1 MNEQQHEHLGDAG
14 FDPANGYAPTRLEHI
29 RVMADEVVAALA
41 LRPGGVYIDGT
52 FGGGGHARRI
62 VELIE
67 PGGTLICIDRDA
79 ETRANFEPLAAR
91 YPGSMHFVHG
101 SYAGMARY
109 AAMFGH
115 EQVDGILLDL
125 GFSSFQIDDPQR
137 GFSFMREG
145 PLDMRYDQSTGMTA
159 RELLATVDE
168 DELTRILYQY
178 GEEPRARKIAR
189 VIARERSR
197 REIEYT
203 HQLANMIEWTVGP
216 KHGSKRLHPATRT
229 FQALRIAVNDELG
242 EVERGIQ
249 AALGLLAPGGRMAVI
264 SFHSLEDRIVKRAF
278 ADAARGCICP
288 REVPICVCGHVAT
301 VAHVGK
307 DSRASNEEV
316 AANPRARSARLRVV
330 ERLSDA

>member
-1 MNEQQHEHLGDAG
+1 MNEQYTGDAG
-14 FDPANGYAPTRLEHI
+14 SDPINGHASNRLEHVS
-29 RVMADEVVAALA
+29 VMADEVVIALA
-41 LRPGGVYIDGT
+41 PRPGGVYIDGT
-52 FGGGGHARRI
+52 FGGGGHSRRI
-62 VELIE
+62 AELIQ

-79 ETRANFEPLAAR
+79 ETRADFEPLAAR
-91 YPGSMHFVHG
+91 YPGSLHFVHG
-101 SYAGMARY
+101 SYAEMRRY

-115 EQVDGILLDL
+115 ERVDGILLDL
-125 GFSSFQIDDPQR
+125 GFSSIQIDDPRR
-137 GFSFMREG
+137 GFSFMHEG
-145 PLDMRYDQSTGMTA
+145 PLDMRYDQSQGMTA
-159 RELLATVDE
+159 RELLATADE

-178 GEEPRARKIAR
+178 GEETRARKIAR
-189 VIARERSR
+189 VIVRERGR
-197 REIEYT
+197 RTIEYT

-216 KHGSKRLHPATRT
+216 KHGSKRLHPATKT

-249 AALGLLAPGGRMAVI
+249 AALGLLAPGGRLAVI

-278 ADAARGCICP
+278 AEAARGCICP
-288 REVPICVCGHVAT
+288 RDVPVCVCGHVAT

-307 DSRASNEEV
+307 DARASSEEV

>member
-1 MNEQQHEHLGDAG
+1 MNEQQTDDTR
-14 FDPANGYAPTRLEHI
+14 FDLSGGSVPPRLEHI
-29 RVMADEVVAALA
+29 SVMADEVVAALA
-41 LRPGGVYIDGT
+41 PKPGGVYIDGT
-52 FGGGGHARRI
+52 FGGGGHSRRI
-62 VELIE
+62 AERIQ
-67 PGGTLICIDRDA
+67 PGGTLVCIDRDA

-91 YPGSMHFVHG
+91 YPGSVHFVHG
-101 SYAGMARY
+101 NYADMPRY
-109 AAMFGH
+109 AARFGH
-115 EQVDGILLDL
+115 ETANGILLDL
-125 GFSSFQIDDPQR
+125 GFSSVQIDDPRR
-137 GFSFMREG
+137 GFSFMHEG
-145 PLDMRYDQSTGMTA
+145 PLDMRYDQSQGMTA
-159 RELLATVDE
+159 RELLATADE

-178 GEEPRARKIAR
+178 GEETRARKIAR
-189 VIARERSR
+189 VIVRERTR
-197 REIEYT
+197 RDIEYT

-216 KHGSKRLHPATRT
+216 KHGSKRLHPATKT

-249 AALGLLAPGGRMAVI
+249 AALGLLAPGGRLAVI

-288 REVPICVCGHVAT
+288 RDVPVCVCGHVAT

>member
-1 MNEQQHEHLGDAG
+1 MNEQQTGDAG
-14 FDPANGYAPTRLEHI
+14 LESIVGNVPNRLEHI
-29 RVMADEVVAALA
+29 SVMANEVVDALA
-41 LRPGGVYIDGT
+41 PKPGGVYIDGT
-52 FGGGGHARRI
+52 FGGGGHSRLIAERI
-62 VELIE
+62 Q
-67 PGGTLICIDRDA
+67 PGGTLLCIDRDA

-91 YPGSMHFVHG
+91 YPGSLHFVHG
-101 SYAGMARY
+101 SYADMRRDAAR
-109 AAMFGH
+109 FGF
-115 EQVDGILLDL
+115 EYVDGILLDL

-137 GFSFMREG
+137 GFSFRQEG
-145 PLDMRYDQSTGMTA
+145 PLDMRYDRTKGITA
-159 RELLATVDE
+159 RELIATVDE

-178 GEEPRARKIAR
+178 GEETRARKIAR
-189 VIARERSR
+189 VIVRERAR
-197 REIEYT
+197 RKIEYT

-216 KHGSKRLHPATRT
+216 KHGSKRLHPATKT

-249 AALGLLAPGGRMAVI
+249 AALGMLAPGGRLAVI

-288 REVPICVCGHVAT
+288 RDVPVCVCGHVAT

-307 DSRASNEEV
+307 DARASAEEV

>member
-1 MNEQQHEHLGDAG
+1 MNEEHAG
-14 FDPANGYAPTRLEHI
+14 NVAFEPVNEHGPTRRGHI
-29 RVMADEVVAALA
+29 SVMADEVIVALA
-41 LRPGGVYIDGT
+41 PRPGGVYIDGT

-62 VELIE
+62 AELIQ
-67 PGGTLICIDRDA
+67 PGGTLICVDRDA

-91 YPGSMHFVHG
+91 FPGSLHFVHG
-101 SYAGMARY
+101 SYAEMARY

-115 EQVDGILLDL
+115 EKVDGVLLDL
-125 GFSSFQIDDPQR
+125 GFSSFQIDDPGR
-137 GFSFMREG
+137 GFSFMHEG
-145 PLDMRYDQSTGMTA
+145 PLDMRYDQSSGVTV
-159 RELLATVDE
+159 RELLETVDE
-168 DELTRILYQY
+168 DELTRILYEY

-189 VIARERSR
+189 VIVRERGR
-197 REIEYT
+197 RKIEFT

-242 EVERGIQ
+242 EVERGVQ
-249 AALGLLAPGGRMAVI
+249 AALRLLAPGGRLAVI

-278 ADAARGCICP
+278 ADAARGCVCP
-288 REVPICVCGHVAT
+288 REVPVCVCGHVAT

-307 DSRASNEEV
+307 DTRASNAEV